1 MTEKQLRSLELA
13 EQHLRD
19 VTQEELSAQLEKFVE
34 VPGPTLQEYLKEAM
48 RDAWMFEPLDF
59 EEL

>member
-19 VTQEELSAQLEKFVE
+19 VTQEQLSAQFEKVVE
-34 VPGPTLQEYLKEAM
+34 VPGPTLQEYLKEAI
-48 RDAWMFEPLDF
+48 RDVWMFEPLDF